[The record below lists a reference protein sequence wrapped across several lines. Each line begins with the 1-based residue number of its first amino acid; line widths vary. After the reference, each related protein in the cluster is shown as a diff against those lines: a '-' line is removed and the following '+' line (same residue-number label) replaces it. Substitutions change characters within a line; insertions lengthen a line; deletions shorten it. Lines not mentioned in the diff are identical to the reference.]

1 MLTSCVIILDICPV
15 KGPKRRHTVTVVHN
29 MGKTQHSFKT
39 TMKST
44 ALTRTAEE
52 YASRNSIHGIGYVF
66 DRDLNLVDRLLW
78 LLVVLAL
85 LLIAA
90 IFTFNFWSQWRDEQ
104 VMKGHRHMFLF
115 AFI

>member
-1 MLTSCVIILDICPV
+1 M
-15 KGPKRRHTVTVVHN
+15 K
-29 MGKTQHSFKT
+29 KTQEGFKA

-85 LLIAA
+85 LLTAA
-90 IFTFNFWSQWRDEQ
+90 IFSLNFWSQWRDEQ
-104 VMKGHRHMFLF
+104 VIKGHRHMILF
-115 AFI
+115 AIISIFLSFTLMLSFSCVLYISQRDH